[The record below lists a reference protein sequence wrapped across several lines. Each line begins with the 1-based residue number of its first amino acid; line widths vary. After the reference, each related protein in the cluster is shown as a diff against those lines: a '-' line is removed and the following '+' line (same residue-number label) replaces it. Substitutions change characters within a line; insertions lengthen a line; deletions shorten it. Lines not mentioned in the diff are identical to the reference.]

1 MKIIKIKILSSL
13 IIGTTL
19 LTGTVSHA
27 NETGITADISKNAV
41 DLAQRIQSDTLVT
54 ALTELDYKNTLAG
67 LPEDK
72 RVNYLRRVAM
82 DALSLRNQ
90 LDQSALVKAYA
101 DEAKQRN
108 IQRDIDLSSLY
119 ALYLKHSDTGGQFT
133 DFQIFQTK
141 LIPFLENEDWVI
153 AHRAKVFLATA
164 ESFKLDL
171 NTALSHALDAF
182 NDIPNEQSVFVDE
195 AVIESLELIAYLHN
209 LLNNPKLAVAATED
223 LINRRIEKGY
233 DVDGVSLINNLIYS
247 FGKWRDFDT
256 ASQLAEILVT
266 LEGENTTSLKGL
278 SQLRFAQT
286 LNDKSDYGGAL
297 KAIDGIIN
305 KVDHKGL
312 RANLLINRTVAL
324 AGLGRIEEAE
334 KAMTVYED
342 FKSEISLNSNNLL
355 SRELMAEALLARANG
370 DMATAF
376 AKMQQRFT
384 IIVQRILTSNNNS
397 TAKLLANLENSK
409 GRQEERENALMREAE
424 LKQAK
429 LEQQQRVNQLLMA
442 LAGFLGVAVICAVAF
457 ARYRDKISKELAIKT
472 EEALSA
478 DKMKSEFLGM
488 ISHELRTPLN
498 GIIGIA
504 DLLSTQG
511 PTEDVRMKTSIIL
524 DSGNLL
530 CDVVENIVDM
540 SSIDSGKLTLYPEP
554 VNIGRIV
561 NELDQDWRAIIEKKG
576 IAFTTFVDPMLS
588 ETVELDG
595 QRFQQCL
602 KNLLSNAAKFT
613 DEGRI
618 HLHITGA
625 PIEGA
630 QTMGITAV
638 IADTGH
644 GMSEEVQAKLF
655 KPFLQADS
663 SMTRK
668 FGGSGLGLA
677 ITRSIARMM
686 DGDVTLDS
694 KKDRGSIFTLTAQG
708 KRSEDSLAMDELEVL
723 LDQSGG
729 VMPARTENDQ
739 EMMRDERP
747 PEIEQAEAEIAP
759 VTEAPMPA
767 KAPAANYDDLHGLK
781 VLIVDDMP
789 SNQDVIKLFLEPEGC
804 EMLCA
809 ANGVEALDVLKTQ
822 VVDIILM
829 DIRMPAMDGIEATR
843 TIRNQQDANQH
854 VPIIALTADAAAET
868 NAECMAAGADIFLT
882 KPVMAKDLIDAIR
895 FLRHLGHDDVAGEG
909 LGDDAQE
916 DAQRLSA

>member
-1 MKIIKIKILSSL
+1 M
-13 IIGTTL
+13 IGTAL
-19 LTGTVSHA
+19 LTGAVSHA
-27 NETGITADISKNAV
+27 SDSAIAADVSKNAV
-41 DLAQRIQSDTLVT
+41 ELAQRIQSDVLITS
-54 ALTELDYKNTLAG
+54 LTEENYQTTLAN
-67 LPEDK
+67 LPQDK
-72 RVNYLRRVAM
+72 KIDYLRRLAM

-90 LDQSALVKAYA
+90 LDQSALVKAYT
-101 DEAKQRN
+101 DEAIQRN
-108 IQRDIDLSSLY
+108 IQRNIDLSSLY
-119 ALYLKHSDTGGQFT
+119 TLYLKHSDTGGQFT

-141 LIPFLENEDWVI
+141 LIPFLENEDWVV
-153 AHRAKVFLATA
+153 AHRAKIFLATA

-223 LINRRIEKGY
+223 LINQRIKKGY
-233 DVDGVSLINNLIYS
+233 EVDGVSLINNLIYS
-247 FGKWRDFDT
+247 FGKWRDFET
-256 ASQLAEILVT
+256 ASQLAEILVS
-266 LEGENTTSLKGL
+266 LEGENTAGLKGL
-278 SQLRFAQT
+278 SQLRLAQT
-286 LNDKSDYGGAL
+286 LNDKSDYTGAL
-297 KAIDGIIN
+297 KAVDSIITR
-305 KVDHKGL
+305 VDHKGV
-312 RANLLINRTVAL
+312 RANLLINRAVAL
-324 AGLGRIEEAE
+324 AGLGRVNEAE
-334 KAMTVYED
+334 KALTAYEG
-342 FKSEISLNSNNLL
+342 FKSEINLNSNNLL
-355 SRELMAEALLARANG
+355 SRELMAEALLAQANR
-370 DMATAF
+370 DMVTAY

-409 GRQEERENALMREAE
+409 GRQEERENALMREAD

-429 LEQQQRVNQLLMA
+429 LEQQQRISQLLIA
-442 LAGFLGVAVICAVAF
+442 LAGFLGVAAICAVAF

-554 VNIGRIV
+554 VNIGRIAT
-561 NELDQDWRAIIEKKG
+561 ELDQDWRAIIEKKG
-576 IAFTTFVDPMLS
+576 ITFTTFVDPMLS

-602 KNLLSNAAKFT
+602 KNLLSNAVKFT

-618 HLHITGA
+618 HLHITAA
-625 PIEGA
+625 PIDGA

-677 ITRSIARMM
+677 ITRAMARMM

-694 KKDRGSIFTLTAQG
+694 KKGRGSIFTLTAQG
-708 KRSEDSLAMDELEVL
+708 KRSEDSLVMDEIEEL
-723 LDQSGG
+723 LQQSGG

-843 TIRNQQDANQH
+843 AIRSQQDANQH

-868 NAECMAAGADIFLT
+868 NAECMSAGADIFLT
-882 KPVMAKDLIDAIR
+882 KPVMSKDLIDAIR
-895 FLRHLGHDDVAGEG
+895 FLRRLEQAGREDDEAEQ
-909 LGDDAQE
+909 LQ
-916 DAQRLSA
+916 SA